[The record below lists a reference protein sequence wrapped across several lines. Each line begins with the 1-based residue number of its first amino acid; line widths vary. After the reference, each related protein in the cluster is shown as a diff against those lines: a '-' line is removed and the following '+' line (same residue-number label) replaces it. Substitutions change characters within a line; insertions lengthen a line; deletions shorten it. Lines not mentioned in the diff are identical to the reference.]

1 MKKKILIVDDNR
13 LLRKFLSTH
22 LGKEG
27 HHVQTAEDGFAALEL
42 LSTFTPDI
50 MFIDLFM
57 PKIDGERLCQIIRSR
72 AELADCYV
80 VILSAGIAETGKD
93 YTKIG
98 ANSCIAKGSF
108 SNMAKNVL
116 TAVQESDAPTKKEAQ
131 KPIIGLDAVYSRQLT
146 KELISKNRHL
156 ETILESM
163 TEGFLEVFSERVV
176 FANEAAV
183 DMLNTSMEGL
193 LYAYP
198 PDLFKGK
205 TRKYIE
211 ALISAE
217 TPPASDQNATFDVN
231 DRKLAIKSYPVEGES
246 DTSII
251 ILSDVTEQK
260 ILEEKLQQAKK
271 MEAIGT
277 LAGGVAHDFNNLLM
291 GIQGNISL
299 MLLETEEGASN
310 FEEIKSIERCVDS
323 AAKLT
328 KQLLGFA
335 RGGKYVIKAT
345 SLNDLVE
352 KLTRMFQRTHKRI
365 TFQENYQPGLWSV
378 EVDQGQIEQ
387 VMLNLY
393 LNACQAIPDKGSLSI
408 KTENIFLD
416 KNTAESFDIASG
428 KFVKISVIDSGV
440 GMEKQVQQRI
450 FEPFFTTKEVGNGSG
465 MGLAS
470 AFGIIKNHGGIIDCQ
485 SEKGKGSTFSVYLPA
500 SYFTALEDS
509 EPNIVLLKGSETILL
524 VDDESIILQVGR
536 RLLKELG
543 YRVFI
548 AKDGKSAL
556 KILSACH
563 DDIDL
568 VILDLVMPEMGGKE
582 VYTRMKQIKPNLH
595 VLLASGYSID
605 WQAREL
611 IEKGCHGF
619 IQKPFKFN
627 ELSGQI
633 RNILEGS
640 YSAPR
645 PDANN

>member
-27 HHVQTAEDGFAALEL
+27 HLVQTAEDGFAALEL

-72 AELADCYV
+72 ESLADCYV

-93 YTKIG
+93 YTQIG
-98 ANSCIAKGSF
+98 ADSCIAKGSF
-108 SNMAKNVL
+108 SSMAKNVL
-116 TAVQESDAPTKKEAQ
+116 VAVQNSDIPTKQHVQ

-183 DMLNTSMEGL
+183 NMLNTSMEGL

-198 PDLFKGK
+198 PDLFKG
-205 TRKYIE
+205 RAHKYIE
-211 ALISAE
+211 TLIS
-217 TPPASDQNATFDVN
+217 TQKSPALDLAATFDVN
-231 DRKLAIKSYPVEGES
+231 NRRITIKSFSVEGES

-260 ILEEKLQQAKK
+260 KLEEKLQQAKK

-299 MLLETEEGASN
+299 MLLEKEEGDIH
-310 FEEIKSIERCVDS
+310 FEEIKSIERCVES

-345 SLNDLVE
+345 SLNDLIE
-352 KLTRMFQRTHKRI
+352 KLTRMFQRTHKNI
-365 TFQENYQPGLWSV
+365 AFHETYQPGLWAV

-393 LNACQAIPDKGSLSI
+393 LNACQAILDNGDLTV
-408 KTENIFLD
+408 KTENVILD
-416 KNTAESFDIASG
+416 RNTARSFDLAAG
-428 KFVKISVIDSGV
+428 KYVKISVIDTGI
-440 GMEKQVQQRI
+440 GMDPQVRQRI
-450 FEPFFTTKEVGNGSG
+450 FEPFFTTKEVGKGSG

-470 AFGIIKNHGGIIDCQ
+470 AFGIIRNHKGVIDCK
-485 SEKGKGSTFSVYLPA
+485 SEKDKGSTFSIYLPA
-500 SYFTALEDS
+500 TYFSVIEDS
-509 EPNIVLLKGSETILL
+509 EETFTLLKGSETILL
-524 VDDESIILQVGR
+524 VDDESVILDVGR

-548 AKDGKSAL
+548 AGSGKSAL
-556 KILSACH
+556 KIFAACH
-563 DDIDL
+563 ADIDL
-568 VILDLVMPEMGGKE
+568 VILDIVMPEMDGKE
-582 VYTRMKQIKPNLH
+582 VYAKMKQIKSDLH
-595 VLLASGYSID
+595 VLLASGYSMD
-605 WQAREL
+605 GQARNM
-611 IEKGCHGF
+611 IEDGCNGF

-627 ELSGQI
+627 ELSLQV
-633 RNILEGS
+633 RKILEDPQS
-640 YSAPR
+640 VSLP
-645 PDANN
+645 

>member
-22 LGKEG
+22 LEKEG
-27 HHVQTAEDGFAALEL
+27 HYVQTAEDGFAALEL

-72 AELADCYV
+72 EALADCYV
-80 VILSAGIAETGKD
+80 IILSAGIAETGKD
-93 YTKIG
+93 YNQIG
-98 ANSCIAKGSF
+98 ADACIAKGSF
-108 SNMAKNVL
+108 SSMAKNVL
-116 TAVQESDAPTKKEAQ
+116 TAVQDSDTPTKEHTQ

-146 KELISKNRHL
+146 KELISRNRHL

-271 MEAIGT
+271 MQAIGT

-299 MLLETEEGASN
+299 MLLETKEGAPH
-310 FEEIKSIERCVDS
+310 FEEIKSIERCVES

-328 KQLLGFA
+328 TQLLGFA

-345 SLNDLVE
+345 SVNDLIE
-352 KLTRMFQRTHKRI
+352 KLTRMFQRTHKNI
-365 TFQENYQPGLWSV
+365 AFHETYQPGLWAV

-387 VMLNLY
+387 VLLNLY
-393 LNACQAIPDKGSLSI
+393 LNACQAILDKGDI
-408 KTENIFLD
+408 TVKTENVSIDKDMATSLD
-416 KNTAESFDIASG
+416 LEPKRY
-428 KFVKISVIDSGV
+428 VKISVIDTGV
-440 GMEKQVQQRI
+440 GMDTQVRQRV
-450 FEPFFTTKEVGNGSG
+450 FEPFFTTKEVGKGSG

-470 AFGIIKNHGGIIDCQ
+470 AFGIIRNHNGIIDCQ
-485 SEKGKGSTFSVYLPA
+485 SKKGKGSTFSIYLPA
-500 SYFTALEDS
+500 SYFSVLEDS
-509 EPNIVLLKGSETILL
+509 EENLILLKGSETILL
-524 VDDESIILQVGR
+524 VDDESLILNVGR
-536 RLLKELG
+536 RMLKELG

-548 AKDGKSAL
+548 AGNGKSAL
-556 KILSACH
+556 KIFSACH

-568 VILDLVMPEMGGKE
+568 VILDIVMPEMDGKE
-582 VYTRMKQIKPNLH
+582 VYAGMKKIKSDPH

-605 WQAREL
+605 WQARKM
-611 IEKGCHGF
+611 IEDGCHGF

-627 ELSGQI
+627 ELSLQI
-633 RNILEGS
+633 RKILEDS
-640 YSAPR
+640 QSAP
-645 PDANN
+645 PP